1 VPYCPKCGAEVTK
14 EMSFCS
20 KCGAV
25 LGPLPPQVYR
35 EKREKHEK
43 REKSEKAEKHEKVEP
58 GYRWIYIGMLIGGL
72 LLILSGLN
80 SYLEIVSPWYAR
92 YSGPIFLIVL
102 GIIIIVI
109 AFYAV
114 TTATS
119 RSPRP
124 Q

>member
-1 VPYCPKCGAEVTK
+1 MPYCPKCGAEVTK
-14 EMSFCS
+14 EMHFCS

-43 REKSEKAEKHEKVEP
+43 REKSEKAEKREKTEY

-72 LLILSGLN
+72 ILILSGLN

-119 RSPRP
+119 RSPKP